1 MRDALAAAG
10 IDGDTAR
17 RLCDDIPVLSGR
29 FDADVAE
36 CSAYWRATTELL
48 DRLPPKTK
56 RDHRSA
62 QAATAVHAAARHI
75 RVRFLDTH
83 GEALYRALT
92 ADLGRYVRVAPLVY
106 EAAER
111 VPGLVPA
118 RAAVARELER
128 KQSDKEGVEVDQGL
142 LLGRWFARPHIGAH
156 LTLAMCVPKPGS
168 IARLEEFA
176 RTGRLDL
183 GKASV
188 ERRGQAAIVTLEN
201 PASLNAEDETT
212 LDPFETAADVAL
224 LDSGSRICVL
234 RGGAIQHP
242 KYAGRRVF
250 SSGIN
255 LTNLYWGSIPYL
267 FYIERDL
274 GLVNK
279 MYRGLWQGDAPPDE
293 TLGHSIEKLWIAAV
307 EEFAIGGGCQ
317 LLLAMDYVLAAENA
331 FMTLPAR
338 KEGIIP
344 GMANMR
350 LPRLV
355 GDRLARQAI
364 MYERRIDCAS
374 PDGRLIC
381 DEIVDPVDMD
391 GAIER
396 VADGLTSSGVVSAA
410 ANRRAFRIV
419 AEPMD
424 RFCAYM
430 SVYAREQAYCHASP
444 ALVANLERFWGAQNR
459 RPQR

>member
-10 IDGDTAR
+10 IDGAATR
-17 RLCDDIPVLSGR
+17 RLCDDIPVLADR
-29 FDADVAE
+29 FDADVSG
-36 CSAYWRATTELL
+36 CSAYWREAAELL
-48 DRLPPKTK
+48 ERLPPKAT
-56 RDHRSA
+56 RDVRSA
-62 QAATAVHAAARHI
+62 RAAELVHAAAR
-75 RVRFLDTH
+75 RLRMRFLDRH

-111 VPGLVPA
+111 VPGLVPT

-128 KQSDKEGVEVDQGL
+128 KQSEKEGIEIDQGL
-142 LLGRWFARPHIGAH
+142 LLSRWFARPHVGAH

-168 IARLEEFA
+168 IARLDEFA
-176 RTGRLDL
+176 RTRRLDL
-183 GKASV
+183 GKATV
-188 ERRGQAAIVTLEN
+188 ERRGRAAFVTLKN
-201 PASLNAEDETT
+201 PSSLNAEDETT
-212 LDPFETAADVAL
+212 LDPFETAVDVAL
-224 LDSGSRICVL
+224 LDPESKICVL
-234 RGGAIQHP
+234 RGDAVPHP

-279 MYRGLWQGDAPPDE
+279 MYRGLWRGDAPPDE

-364 MYERRIDCAS
+364 MFERRIDCAS
-374 PDGRLIC
+374 PEGRLIC
-381 DEIVDPVDMD
+381 DEIVDPDEMD

-396 VADGLTSSGVVSAA
+396 VTSALTNSGVVSAA

-419 AEPMD
+419 AEPMSQ
-424 RFCAYM
+424 FCAYM
-430 SVYAREQAYCHASP
+430 SVYAREQAYCHASS

-459 RPQR
+459 KPQR